1 MKPTPFQSPRLPRP
15 KAPYSQAVR
24 AGDFLF
30 ISGQVGV
37 HPTTNE
43 MVLDSFEAQVEQT
56 LENLKTIVED
66 AGRTLADVV
75 KTSVFL
81 ADIEQFAA
89 FNGVYK
95 RYFGDAPP
103 ARSAFQASRLPFGAL
118 VEIEAIVWMGK

>member
-1 MKPTPFQSPRLPRP
+1 MKPQPFQSPRLPRP

-37 HPTTNE
+37 HPDTNE
-43 MVLDSFEAQVEQT
+43 MVLDSFEAQVERT
-56 LENLKTIVED
+56 LENLKMIVED

-81 ADIEQFAA
+81 ADIEQFGA

-118 VEIEAIVWMGK
+118 IEIEAIVWMGD